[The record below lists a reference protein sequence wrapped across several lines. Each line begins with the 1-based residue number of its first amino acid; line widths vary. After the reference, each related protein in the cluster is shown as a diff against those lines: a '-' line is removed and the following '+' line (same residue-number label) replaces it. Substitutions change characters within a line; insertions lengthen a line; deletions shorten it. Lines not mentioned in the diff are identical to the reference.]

1 MPGLL
6 DLKDDERIL
15 EIGTGS
21 GYQAAILAELVKEVY
36 TLSSNPIRI
45 CPKKIISFVEKLASF
60 LLSGNENS

>member
-36 TLSSNPIRI
+36 T
-45 CPKKIISFVEKLASF
+45 
-60 LLSGNENS
+60 